1 MKRLIGTAAVL
12 ACASLFS
19 AAYYISETQATV
31 QAGLTDLKF
40 EVVKQEGGLIGAPTR
55 LKITKATLEHLRGLM
70 KNGKELSIA
79 ADGKISVVDG
89 AKGSAKKT
97 DE

>member
-1 MKRLIGTAAVL
+1 MKRLLGTAAVL

-31 QAGLTDLKF
+31 QAGLTELKF
-40 EVVKQEGGLIGAPTR
+40 EVVKTEGGLIGAPTR

-70 KNGKELSIA
+70 KEGKELSVA
-79 ADGKISVVDG
+79 ADGRISVVG
-89 AKGSAKKT
+89 AKGSGKKS
-97 DE
+97 EE

>member
-1 MKRLIGTAAVL
+1 MKRLICTAAVL
-12 ACASLFS
+12 AAASLFS
-19 AAYYISETQATV
+19 AAYYISETQAIV

-55 LKITKATLEHLRGLM
+55 LKITQATLQHLRGLM
-70 KNGKELSIA
+70 KEGKELTVA

-89 AKGSAKKT
+89 QKGAS
-97 DE
+97 E